1 MPQLNIE
8 NAQFRLHEK
17 RLLNLPHF
25 CVKARDYW
33 VVVGSNGSG
42 KTAFSLALQG
52 TSRHDR
58 GDCTKSS

>member
-25 CVKARDYW
+25 FVKARDYW
-33 VVVGSNGSG
+33 VGVGSNGRG
-42 KTAFSLALQG
+42 KTAFSKALQG
-52 TSRHDR
+52 A
-58 GDCTKSS
+58 

>member
-25 CVKARDYW
+25 FV
-33 VVVGSNGSG
+33 
-42 KTAFSLALQG
+42 FS
-52 TSRHDR
+52 HV
-58 GDCTKSS
+58 

>member
-25 CVKARDYW
+25 FVKARDYW

-42 KTAFSLALQG
+42 KNGVFISVTRDIEA
-52 TSRHDR
+52 R
-58 GDCTKSS
+58 

>member
-25 CVKARDYW
+25 LCQDSGII
-33 VVVGSNGSG
+33 GSWWAV
-42 KTAFSLALQG
+42 TAAEKRRF
-52 TSRHDR
+52 H
-58 GDCTKSS
+58 